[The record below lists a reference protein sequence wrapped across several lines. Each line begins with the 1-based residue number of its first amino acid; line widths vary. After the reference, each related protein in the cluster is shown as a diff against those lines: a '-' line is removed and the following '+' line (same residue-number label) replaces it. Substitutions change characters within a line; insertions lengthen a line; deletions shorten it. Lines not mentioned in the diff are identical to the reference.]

1 MIPRRFQR
9 GLVVGKFCP
18 LHKGHEAV
26 IRRALAE
33 CENVVVLSY
42 TVPEFPGCEPEKR
55 AAWLESLFPE
65 TTRIVLGADNAWGL
79 VPPPND
85 DPDESRHRRFVG
97 QVCRE
102 VLRTT
107 VDAVFTSESYG
118 DGFAAE
124 LTRYFREDDA
134 AHREVVHVP
143 VDPGRSVLPVS
154 GTALRADPHGLRRWL
169 SPVVYA
175 SFVKRI
181 CLLGG
186 ESSGKSTLATALAQK
201 HDTLHV
207 AEYGRELWV
216 NQGGHLSYEDLLHIG
231 EVQVAREEE
240 TAGRANHYLFCDTSP
255 LTTLFYCLED
265 HGRAEPALW
274 ALAKRKYDVYV
285 LCAPDIPFDQDGTR
299 RDQAFR
305 QQQHDWYEEQL
316 TAMGAA
322 WVEVRGDVAER
333 VEQVEAR
340 LERLPRAG

>member
-1 MIPRRFQR
+1 MTTRRFQR

-26 IRRALAE
+26 IHRALAE
-33 CENVVVLSY
+33 CETVVVLSY

-55 AAWLESLFPE
+55 TVWLESLFPE
-65 TTRIVLGADNAWGL
+65 TTRIVLGADNPWGL

-102 VLRTT
+102 VLHTT

-124 LTRYFREDDA
+124 LTGYFREEVDA
-134 AHREVVHVP
+134 CHAEVVHVP
-143 VDPGRSVLPVS
+143 VDPGRSVSPVS
-154 GTALRADPHGLRRWL
+154 GTALRADPHGLRQWL

-186 ESSGKSTLATALAQK
+186 ESSGKSTLAAALAQK
-201 HDTLHV
+201 YETLHV
-207 AEYGRELWV
+207 TEYGRELWV
-216 NQGGHLSYEDLLHIG
+216 DQGGHLSYEDLLHIG
-231 EVQVAREEE
+231 IVQVGREEE
-240 TAGRANHYLFCDTSP
+240 AAGRANRYLFCDTSP

-265 HGRAEPALW
+265 HGRAEPELR
-274 ALAKRKYDVYV
+274 ALAKRKYDSYV

-299 RDQAFR
+299 RDTAFR

-316 TAMGAA
+316 TAMGAT
-322 WVEVRGDVAER
+322 WVEVRGDVQER
-333 VEQVEAR
+333 MEQVDACLRQAR
-340 LERLPRAG
+340 